1 MINNKYWM
9 AAGAAIVMTLAGCT
23 SKEPA
28 KPVVMAVYVTEAK
41 AATGQELRT
50 FAGTIQ
56 PRSESELGFRVG
68 GLIKSRNVEV
78 GSRVRAGAVLASIEA
93 TDYNNAMI
101 IAKQNLL
108 ATESEAKQNLQD
120 AERLEKL
127 AAEDAV
133 AKADAERQRT
143 RSDTVQ
149 ARLIQAKKQLEIEE
163 NRTAY
168 TQLTAPFDGVVTAIR
183 AEIGQVVA
191 QGMPIV
197 SLARADALEVV
208 ADVPEQAVDS
218 IKQWRATAQLNET
231 TDTTDSI
238 VNVVNLKLR
247 EVSAA
252 ANPNARTYRVRYS
265 MMKPPSSWMLGRS
278 VTLTLQTA
286 ASHPAQQEAL
296 VALPVTATVNNGQT
310 TQVWVV
316 DGDSGKLSGQ
326 AVAIKKQT
334 QQTVWVTG
342 VAIGA
347 KVVSA
352 GAQKLDAGM
361 TVRPI
366 LRTADAAEGGAKL

>member
-1 MINNKYWM
+1 MINNKYWI

-28 KPVVMAVYVTEAK
+28 KPVVMAVYVTEAQ
-41 AATGQELRT
+41 AASGNEVRN

-56 PRSESELGFRVG
+56 PRTESELGFRVG
-68 GLIKSRNVEV
+68 GLLQSRNVEV
-78 GSRVRAGAVLASIEA
+78 GSRVRAGAVLASMEA
-93 TDYNNAMI
+93 ADYNHALE

-108 ATESEAKQNLQD
+108 AAEADAKQNLQD
-120 AERLEKL
+120 AQRLEKL

-133 AKADAERQRT
+133 AKADAQRQRT

-183 AEIGQVVA
+183 AEVGQVVA

-197 SLARADALEVV
+197 SLARTDALEVV
-208 ADVPEQAVDS
+208 ADVPEQMVDG
-218 IKQWRATAQLNET
+218 IKQWSATAQLSGSLET
-231 TDTTDSI
+231 SDGNT
-238 VNVVNLKLR
+238 VNLKLR
-247 EVSAA
+247 EVAAA
-252 ANPNARTYRVRYS
+252 ANPNARMYRVRYS
-265 MMKPPSSWMLGRS
+265 MMKPPASWMLGRS
-278 VTLTLQTA
+278 VTLTLQKGA
-286 ASHPAQQEAL
+286 GLSAQQET
-296 VALPVTATVNNGQT
+296 VVELPVSATVNNGQS

-316 DGDSGKLSGQ
+316 DGETGKLSAQ
-326 AVAIKKQT
+326 TVAIKKQT

-366 LRTADAAEGGAKL
+366 LRTADTAEAGAKL